1 VGALRLPENIVGK
14 CCDPEATAH
23 PTFSMLSLEH
33 KERPILSTKRG
44 QTAEVLN
51 SKELFQSE

>member
-1 VGALRLPENIVGK
+1 VGALRLPENIAGK